1 MLFLS
6 SASPSAPRMTFSSTE
21 KFSTSMKC
29 WCTMPMPSAIAS
41 LGVLIDGRLAADADL
56 AAVGL
61 VEAVEDR
68 HQRRLAGAVLADD
81 AVDGAAR
88 DLQIDVAIGAHSAKT
103 LVDADQLDCGFR
115 HAPSHSYFFI
125 AWSKRLA

>member
-1 MLFLS
+1 
-6 SASPSAPRMTFSSTE
+6 MTFSSTV

-29 WCTMPMPSAIAS
+29 WWTMPMPAAIAAWLS
-41 LGVLIDGRLAADADL
+41 GMRDRLAVDADL

-81 AVDGAAR
+81 AVDGAAPDR
-88 DLQIDVAIGAHSAKT
+88 EVDVALAWTAPKLLLMPTSSIASGPAAPGRRAR
-103 LVDADQLDCGFR
+103 LQFR
-115 HAPSHSYFFI
+115 AAI
-125 AWSKRLA
+125 AAQDTGQVLSVV